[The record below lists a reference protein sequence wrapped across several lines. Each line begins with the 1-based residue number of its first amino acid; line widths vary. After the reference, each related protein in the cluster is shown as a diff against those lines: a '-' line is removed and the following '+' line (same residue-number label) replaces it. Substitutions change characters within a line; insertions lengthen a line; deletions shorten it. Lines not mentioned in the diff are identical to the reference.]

1 MDPDSIA
8 LDLLRRAR
16 LDIGEPV
23 PPAALARALGLTLLP
38 IALRGDHGSTD
49 GRTIRYDG
57 SRGALVHELAHVA
70 CARAGLPEPHDER
83 FVAAV
88 AVRLLVPGQAYRRAL
103 RAGLDRAALAAAFR
117 VRETCVA
124 LRAGEVTSEPIAI
137 VTPTHV
143 HARGDWPWPA
153 EDLLRRYVRQRA
165 RWLRVEQLGDDVRRV
180 VVRMREAG

>member
-16 LDIGEPV
+16 LDHGEPV
-23 PPAALARALGLTLLP
+23 RLVDLSHALGLLLIP
-38 IALRGDHGSTD
+38 TAPRGAHGSTD
-49 GRTIRYDG
+49 GRAILYDG

-103 RAGLDRAALAAAFR
+103 RAGLDRAALAEAFR

-153 EDLLRRYVRQRA
+153 EDVLRRMVRDRV
-165 RWLRVEQLGDDVRRV
+165 RWLRVEQLGDDRRRV
-180 VVRMREAG
+180 CVRVAG